1 MWRWINGSKSLSKP
15 EPLQLIPKLCVAT
28 SSIPSVAWTLRK
40 CSYSIVILS
49 SAKFLSGIQCRNTN
63 ILPGFDNYK
72 ITTRRKKKTNTLRR
86 PHSLFFF
93 FFQTGD
99 TTQLL
104 QRGSDHVSP
113 PSRMQPAASGG
124 LRESFP
130 YFQKEFDNS
139 RITLQVMNTSKLVN
153 KKLQLF
159 LCLSENKI

>member
-72 ITTRRKKKTNTLRR
+72 ITTRRKKKTQHIKKATFPFFSFSFKLEIQPNYYREGQIMFL
-86 PHSLFFF
+86 HQAECSQQLLVALGSLF
-93 FFQTGD
+93 
-99 TTQLL
+99 L
-104 QRGSDHVSP
+104 
-113 PSRMQPAASGG
+113 
-124 LRESFP
+124 
-130 YFQKEFDNS
+130 
-139 RITLQVMNTSKLVN
+139 ISKRNLTIAVLHY
-153 KKLQLF
+153 K
-159 LCLSENKI
+159 

>member
-1 MWRWINGSKSLSKP
+1 MWRWINCSKLLSKP

-72 ITTRRKKKTNTLRR
+72 ITTRRKKKTNILRR

-93 FFQTGD
+93 FFFQTGD
-99 TTQLL
+99 TSQLQ
-104 QRGSDHVSP
+104 QRGSDRVSP

-124 LRESFP
+124 R
-130 YFQKEFDNS
+130 
-139 RITLQVMNTSKLVN
+139 
-153 KKLQLF
+153 
-159 LCLSENKI
+159 